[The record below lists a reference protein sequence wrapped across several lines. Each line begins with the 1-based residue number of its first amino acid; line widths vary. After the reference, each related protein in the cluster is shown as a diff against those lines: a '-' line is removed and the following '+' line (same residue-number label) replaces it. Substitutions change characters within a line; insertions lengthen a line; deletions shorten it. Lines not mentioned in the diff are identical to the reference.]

1 MWRRCGAVWLASGG
15 DATLVDGQGE
25 EEDDD
30 SNDGDDEPDK
40 HLKRNLRSA
49 LNVVVA
55 CFRRG

>member
-1 MWRRCGAVWLASGG
+1 M
-15 DATLVDGQGE
+15 LVDGE

-30 SNDGDDEPDK
+30 DSDDDEPNE

-49 LNVVVA
+49 LSVVVA

>member
-1 MWRRCGAVWLASGG
+1 MWLASGGG
-15 DATLVDGQGE
+15 DATLVDGQGDE